1 MLNFKNKPFIFPP
14 MLAYVLIALQEGNEA
29 SLQEKLSGFKE
40 ILESKIL
47 FGEWD
52 LIVKISAE
60 NPDALA
66 TFVMDKIRSESG
78 VKLTSTLIV
87 AK

>member
-1 MLNFKNKPFIFPP
+1 
-14 MLAYVLIALQEGNEA
+14 MLAFILIALQQGNEA
-29 SLQEKLSGFKE
+29 LLQDKLSGFKE
-40 ILESKIL
+40 VIESRIL

-66 TFVMDKIRSESG
+66 TFVMDKIRNEPG

>member
-1 MLNFKNKPFIFPP
+1 MKAYILLG
-14 MLAYVLIALQEGNEA
+14 LADCDEQQVLDEIVGYEEVEEA
-29 SLQEKLSGFKE
+29 H
-40 ILESKIL
+40 IL

-52 LIVKISAE
+52 LIVKLKAESAE
-60 NPDALA
+60 QVASI
-66 TFVMDKIRSESG
+66 VMDKIRKIED

>member
-1 MLNFKNKPFIFPP
+1 
-14 MLAYVLIALQEGNEA
+14 MLAFILIALQQGNEA
-29 SLQEKLSGFKE
+29 LLQDKLSEFKE
-40 ILESKIL
+40 VIESRIL

-66 TFVMDKIRSESG
+66 TFVMDKIRNEPG

>member
-1 MLNFKNKPFIFPP
+1 
-14 MLAYVLIALQEGNEA
+14 MLAYVLITLKEGSEA
-29 SLQEKLSGFKE
+29 SLQDKLSGFRE
-40 ILESKIL
+40 VLESKIL

-52 LIVKISAE
+52 ILVKISAE

-66 TFVMDKIRSESG
+66 TFVMDKIRSEPG

>member
-1 MLNFKNKPFIFPP
+1 
-14 MLAYVLIALQEGNEA
+14 MLAYVLIALKEGSGA
-29 SLQEKLSGFKE
+29 SLQDKLSGFKE
-40 ILESKIL
+40 VLEVKIL

-52 LIVKISAE
+52 ILVKISAE

-66 TFVMDKIRSESG
+66 TFVMDKIRSEQG